1 MEFLLESM
9 KEFYSDLSQIVTESN
24 TDDYGRKEIITYR
37 EKEED
42 KENFNINKDA
52 DYDEK
57 FDDEVDK
64 KNKSKILENNLKKCD
79 NKDDHRNH
87 DNDDNSNDDDDIN
100 DDNNNNENDIDDN
113 SDGSVSLD
121 DIRHLS
127 ERVACL
133 CVGFT
138 GAEMKLLLKRATMN
152 CLGERVEDEDLVGG
166 KRKEK
171 EKKNEGKGKQE
182 EEEGG
187 MSLHCDSDIVN
198 SIDIDAGRNKEEQR
212 AKFSFILHFRH
223 FESAL
228 HHVHPSVTKAE
239 LLEYEDWA
247 SARK

>member
-52 DYDEK
+52 DYAEK
-57 FDDEVDK
+57 FNDGVDK
-64 KNKSKILENNLKKCD
+64 KTESKILENNLRKCD

-87 DNDDNSNDDDDIN
+87 DNDDNSNDDDDN
-100 DDNNNNENDIDDN
+100 KNNENDIDDN

-152 CLGERVEDEDLVGG
+152 CLGERVEDEDLIGG

-187 MSLHCDSDIVN
+187 MSLHCDSDIIN
-198 SIDIDAGRNKEEQR
+198 SIDIDAGRNKEEKR

-228 HHVHPSVTKAE
+228 YHVHPSVTKAE

>member
-24 TDDYGRKEIITYR
+24 TGDYGRKEIITYR

-64 KNKSKILENNLKKCD
+64 KNESKILENNLKKCD
-79 NKDDHRNH
+79 NKNDHRNH
-87 DNDDNSNDDDDIN
+87 DNDDNSNDDDDSK
-100 DDNNNNENDIDDN
+100 NNENDIDDN

-152 CLGERVEDEDLVGG
+152 CLGERVEDEDLVGVQ
-166 KRKEK
+166 RKEK
-171 EKKNEGKGKQE
+171 EKKNEGKGKQK

-187 MSLHCDSDIVN
+187 MSLHCDSDIIN
-198 SIDIDAGRNKEEQR
+198 SIDIDMGRNKEEQR

>member
-57 FDDEVDK
+57 FDDGVDK
-64 KNKSKILENNLKKCD
+64 KNQSTILENNLRKCD

-87 DNDDNSNDDDDIN
+87 DNDDNSNDDDDN
-100 DDNNNNENDIDDN
+100 KNNENDIDDN

-152 CLGERVEDEDLVGG
+152 CLGERVEDEDLIGG

-187 MSLHCDSDIVN
+187 MSLHCDSDIIN
-198 SIDIDAGRNKEEQR
+198 SIDIDAGRNKEKKR

-228 HHVHPSVTKAE
+228 YHVHPSVTKAE